1 MYQIKAQQQLLK
13 ANTVKLD
20 ATKLGRKVGVRSNLD
35 ELQAVQT
42 KADAEQK
49 LLEARYNYITYYIQ
63 LLQNAGI
70 LSQTNEQTK
79 IKKLLY

>member
-1 MYQIKAQQQLLK
+1 M
-13 ANTVKLD
+13 
-20 ATKLGRKVGVRSNLD
+20 GRKVGVRSNLD